1 MLPPVFALK
10 KFHHKVWVCRI
21 YSTTKPGGKLQL
33 IQRRQNALVFC
44 YAKARSNG
52 TQKGRMGNLH
62 DISRR
67 ISSVASTRKI
77 TSTMEMVAKTK
88 IYRSQRHV
96 SRAEPYA
103 RVMREM
109 LTNMAE
115 EYADPV
121 PLATPHDDIRHS
133 AIIVITS
140 DRGLCGH
147 FNNDVLRLAE
157 KRVRTCEQKGKQV
170 SLILCGKVAV
180 NFFKHKGYTP
190 IQSFI
195 DQSASPTIE
204 QADAIADY
212 LVEYYLAN
220 ELDEAFALYN
230 HHHGILSQTPVEWR
244 LMPIDMAAFD
254 PHHVRFS
261 GGISEKD
268 PRLKNLM
275 GRINYEPN
283 RAYVLERLLPEYLAG
298 YLYYMLIN
306 SAAGEQVARQI
317 AMRSATD
324 NADDILSELHL
335 LYNHMRQDAITTE
348 LNEIVGGE
356 DALEDT
362 FVPRARKFF

>member
-1 MLPPVFALK
+1 
-10 KFHHKVWVCRI
+10 
-21 YSTTKPGGKLQL
+21 
-33 IQRRQNALVFC
+33 
-44 YAKARSNG
+44 
-52 TQKGRMGNLH
+52 MGNLH

-88 IYRSQRHV
+88 IYRSQRRV

-157 KRVRTCEQKGKQV
+157 KRVRTCEQEGKQV

-195 DQSASPTIE
+195 DQSASPT
-204 QADAIADY
+204 
-212 LVEYYLAN
+212 AN
-220 ELDEAFALYN
+220 
-230 HHHGILSQTPVEWR
+230 R
-244 LMPIDMAAFD
+244 
-254 PHHVRFS
+254 
-261 GGISEKD
+261 
-268 PRLKNLM
+268 
-275 GRINYEPN
+275 
-283 RAYVLERLLPEYLAG
+283 
-298 YLYYMLIN
+298 
-306 SAAGEQVARQI
+306 
-317 AMRSATD
+317 
-324 NADDILSELHL
+324 
-335 LYNHMRQDAITTE
+335 
-348 LNEIVGGE
+348 
-356 DALEDT
+356 
-362 FVPRARKFF
+362 

>member
-1 MLPPVFALK
+1 
-10 KFHHKVWVCRI
+10 
-21 YSTTKPGGKLQL
+21 
-33 IQRRQNALVFC
+33 
-44 YAKARSNG
+44 
-52 TQKGRMGNLH
+52 MGNLH

-88 IYRSQRHV
+88 IYRSQRRV

-157 KRVRTCEQKGKQV
+157 KRVRTCEQEGKQV

-283 RAYVLERLLPEYLAG
+283 RS
-298 YLYYMLIN
+298 
-306 SAAGEQVARQI
+306 SAFCLNTWQAISITCSSIQRQVN
-317 AMRSATD
+317 RS
-324 NADDILSELHL
+324 
-335 LYNHMRQDAITTE
+335 
-348 LNEIVGGE
+348 
-356 DALEDT
+356 
-362 FVPRARKFF
+362 RARSPCAARPTTLMTSSPSCTCSTTTCARMPSLPN

>member
-1 MLPPVFALK
+1 
-10 KFHHKVWVCRI
+10 
-21 YSTTKPGGKLQL
+21 
-33 IQRRQNALVFC
+33 
-44 YAKARSNG
+44 
-52 TQKGRMGNLH
+52 MGNLH

-88 IYRSQRHV
+88 IYRSQRRV

-121 PLATPHDDIRHS
+121 PLATPHDDIRHN

-157 KRVRTCEQKGKQV
+157 KRVRTCEQEGKQV

-254 PHHVRFS
+254 ADRY
-261 GGISEKD
+261 
-268 PRLKNLM
+268 
-275 GRINYEPN
+275 GR
-283 RAYVLERLLPEYLAG
+283 V
-298 YLYYMLIN
+298 
-306 SAAGEQVARQI
+306 
-317 AMRSATD
+317 RSAPC
-324 NADDILSELHL
+324 AFQRRHQREGS
-335 LYNHMRQDAITTE
+335 TTE
-348 LNEIVGGE
+348 ELDGSHQLRTESRLC
-356 DALEDT
+356 A
-362 FVPRARKFF
+362 RAPSA

>member
-1 MLPPVFALK
+1 
-10 KFHHKVWVCRI
+10 
-21 YSTTKPGGKLQL
+21 
-33 IQRRQNALVFC
+33 
-44 YAKARSNG
+44 
-52 TQKGRMGNLH
+52 MGNLH

-88 IYRSQRHV
+88 IYRSQRRV

-157 KRVRTCEQKGKQV
+157 KRVRTCEQEGKQV

-220 ELDEAFALYN
+220 ELDEDFALYN